1 MLSKGCRRRPG
12 LQGANLRE
20 RRSFALTAAI
30 PHRPFFRRTGEVIPW
45 DCHASFFLRCCLTS
59 RSPGRIPHRSRLAS
73 LPSRRRRGDAS
84 RRQAVRRV
92 ERRLLYQSF
101 RFARLRV
108 AASLDDLRGL
118 KARTIRTMDEV
129 ARTWWMIRSGLR
141 DPVFCQAGVGREGAM
156 VLTLSARRRIMPPK
170 IMRWIG

>member
-1 MLSKGCRRRPG
+1 MSSSSWSSGG
-12 LQGANLRE
+12 NLRE

-30 PHRPFFRRTGEVIPW
+30 LTDHSSAGQVRLSLGTVTPLFFALLPDVLDRLGEFLIGQGWHPFHREG
-45 DCHASFFLRCCLTS
+45 
-59 RSPGRIPHRSRLAS
+59 G
-73 LPSRRRRGDAS
+73 GNAS

-92 ERRLLYQSF
+92 ERRLLCQSF